1 MTLQLPFFFS
11 NYNILLFRRIDVNYS
26 FRRIDV
32 NLIAILFD
40 DTKISIFL
48 FFRNICE
55 IEGDVPNVLF
65 EKYK

>member
-48 FFRNICE
+48 FFGTFAKSKVMCRTIR
-55 IEGDVPNVLF
+55 L
-65 EKYK
+65 